1 LQLYLAFATDQAGA
15 YGMKEKP
22 TYRIDGAAFDDL
34 AGFYAE
40 VGEQLLGG
48 AEWAGNPDAFNDVLR
63 GGFGGVPSQFVLV
76 WEHSGLSRHR
86 LGHSGKGSFDDL
98 IEIIAEHPNVELIL
112 S

>member
-1 LQLYLAFATDQAGA
+1 
-15 YGMKEKP
+15 MKEKP

-48 AEWAGNPDAFNDVLR
+48 AEWGRSPDAFDDMLR

-86 LGHSGKGSFDDL
+86 LGHFGKGSFDDL
-98 IEIIAEHPNVELIL
+98 IEIIAAHPNVELIL